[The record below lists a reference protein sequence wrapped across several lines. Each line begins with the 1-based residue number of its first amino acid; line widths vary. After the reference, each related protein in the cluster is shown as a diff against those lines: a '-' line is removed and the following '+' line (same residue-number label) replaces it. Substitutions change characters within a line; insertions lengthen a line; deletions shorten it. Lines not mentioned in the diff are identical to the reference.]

1 MYGFHIGIPH
11 SPNGREKGRNS
22 LWRDFSQ
29 REDLEKCAAMGFAIA
44 DGAIGSIAIPM
55 DLRIWTVT
63 DFGAPLSVTSGLGR
77 SPGINQA
84 TCPSD

>member
-1 MYGFHIGIPH
+1 LYGFHIGIPH

-44 DGAIGSIAIPM
+44 DRAIGSIVIPM
-55 DLRIWTVT
+55 D
-63 DFGAPLSVTSGLGR
+63 FESGLLLISAR
-77 SPGINQA
+77 R
-84 TCPSD
+84 